1 MSGYVEHL
9 AAVVKLT
16 AFHGNWLHFLLQHS
30 IHTFCIITYMACPGA
45 VPSVISPGIKSIV
58 IKVAVHPRGPRKH
71 CVISLRTYS
80 TRNPRVRL
88 GTK

>member
-1 MSGYVEHL
+1 MQQKVDECNVLVESEHGSGSMCTCSEIEITHMQKYVGR
-9 AAVVKLT
+9 V
-16 AFHGNWLHFLLQHS
+16 
-30 IHTFCIITYMACPGA
+30 
-45 VPSVISPGIKSIV
+45 
-58 IKVAVHPRGPRKH
+58 KVAVHPRGPRKH